1 MPSLYDLMKSAE
13 KAKKAKKAAERP
25 VDDGAAA
32 NAAAAAAVNRKYGSF
47 VLCVSGER
55 GAGTGGEAASS
66 SVAAQRLCT
75 SQCIG

>member
-32 NAAAAAAVNRKYGSF
+32 NAAATAAVNRKYGSF

-55 GAGTGGEAASS
+55 GRGGRGGKPPLRLSLP
-66 SVAAQRLCT
+66 SV
-75 SQCIG
+75 SVHHNV